1 MSILSL
7 IFKEIR
13 HRRVNFLLGL
23 LAVMTAVA
31 LFISFF
37 TAGTASNRETTRL
50 MRDMGF
56 NLRIIPKKTDM
67 NKFWMSGFSEETMPE
82 NYIDIFASQKG
93 ISYNHLVA
101 TLQGK
106 IEWRGLEVLL
116 TGLAP
121 EICPPGREKPP
132 MAFEITEGTAYVG
145 YELARKLEL
154 KKEDLI
160 DIEGKS
166 LTVAGTLS
174 ESGNADDIRIQCH
187 LRDAQ
192 EILKLNGR
200 INEIKA
206 IDCLCFAPTDDP
218 LSVLREELASVL
230 PEAKTIQIKAIA
242 TARTQQRQMVK
253 KYFGFIMPFVVITCG
268 AWIGVLAMMNVRDRQ
283 QETGIMRAL
292 GYGWGR
298 ITLLLLGRSVIIGL
312 VGAVFGFV
320 LGTGLALKFGP
331 EIFKVT
337 AAAIKAE
344 YSLLLW
350 SLISAPVFACICS
363 FIPTAYAVSLDPAL
377 SLRQE

>member
-1 MSILSL
+1 ML
-7 IFKEIR
+7 
-13 HRRVNFLLGL
+13 
-23 LAVMTAVA
+23 
-31 LFISFF
+31 
-37 TAGTASNRETTRL
+37 
-50 MRDMGF
+50 
-56 NLRIIPKKTDM
+56 
-67 NKFWMSGFSEETMPE
+67 GFSEKTMPE

-106 IEWRGLEVLL
+106 IEWRGVDVLL

-132 MAFEITEGTAYVG
+132 MVFEITEGTAYVG

-154 KKEDLI
+154 KKGDLI

-166 LTVAGTLS
+166 LTVVRTLS

-192 EILKLNGR
+192 EILKLKGR

-218 LSVLREELASVL
+218 LSLLREELASVL
-230 PEAKTIQIKAIA
+230 PEAKTIQMKAIA

-268 AWIGVLAMMNVRDRQ
+268 AWIGVLTMMNVRDRQ

-292 GYGWGR
+292 GYGWGK

-312 VGAVFGFV
+312 FGAVFGFV
-320 LGTGLALKFGP
+320 LGTGLALRFGP

-350 SLISAPVFACICS
+350 ALIAAPVFSCVCS
-363 FIPTAYAVSLDPAL
+363 FIPTAYAVSVDPAVT
-377 SLRQE
+377 LRQE